1 MMVERRR
8 VGTVCL
14 LIAFLHSVSCHGGIY
29 GTHVFKVLCCL
40 SFGPS
45 VFFFF
50 GGGGEAV
57 CDVYSSRGEEDE
69 EGREG
74 RSEHGGNATNPN
86 GRKEGTRRG
95 GSECLM
101 CLCTV
106 TVLF

>member
-1 MMVERRR
+1 MARTSLRCCV
-8 VGTVCL
+8 
-14 LIAFLHSVSCHGGIY
+14 
-29 GTHVFKVLCCL
+29 VFPLALRC
-40 SFGPS
+40 SFS
-45 VFFFF
+45 S
-50 GGGGEAV
+50 GGGGAV

-74 RSEHGGNATNPN
+74 RSEHGGNATNPK

-95 GSECLM
+95 GSECLT